1 MYSPM
6 LFLIAL
12 VVYAVSAMLH
22 LGSLASKPG
31 RMSRAATWAGIGGL
45 GLLTLA
51 LVVHGIEQHRL
62 PFGTMLES
70 LAFVAWALTAIQLVM
85 QPRRAPGSEATALGA
100 FASLT
105 AYVALG
111 VYVASLSPEFNSG
124 DQPSNAFLR
133 QMLGNRWSAIHI
145 VSSLAAYASF
155 ALAFGAALGYMLQEK
170 LLKAKRITM
179 LQRHLPSL
187 DTLDGLAY
195 KMIAFGFPMLTL
207 GVITGALWAQ
217 TAWGKYW
224 EWDPKETSSLITWL
238 VYAAYLH
245 VRMVQGWRGKW
256 SNRLLAI
263 GFLCVLITYIGI
275 TLFIPGRH
283 SHAG

>member
-22 LGSLASKPG
+22 LGSLTSKPG
-31 RMSRAATWAGIGGL
+31 RMARAATSAGIGGL

-51 LVVHGIEQHRL
+51 IVVHGIEQHRL
-62 PFGTMLES
+62 PFATMIES
-70 LAFVAWALTAIQLVM
+70 LTFVAWVLTAIQLGM
-85 QPRRAPGSEATALGA
+85 QPRRRSEATALGA
-100 FASLT
+100 FASL
-105 AYVALG
+105 VAFILLG
-111 VYVASLSPEFNSG
+111 VYVFLSPQ
-124 DQPSNAFLR
+124 DVSNAFLR
-133 QMLGNRWSAIHI
+133 QMLGNRWAAIHI
-145 VSSLAAYASF
+145 ISTLAAFASF

-170 LLKAKRITM
+170 LLKAKRITG

-195 KMIAFGFPMLTL
+195 KMVAFGFPMLTL

-263 GFLCVLITYIGI
+263 GFLCVLITYVGV
-275 TLFIPGRH
+275 TFFLPGRH

>member
-1 MYSPM
+1 MYSHV
-6 LFLIAL
+6 LFLITL
-12 VVYAVSAMLH
+12 VVYAVSVVLH
-22 LGSLASKPG
+22 VGSVTSKPG
-31 RMSRAATWAGIGGL
+31 RIKRAATVAGIGGL
-45 GLLTLA
+45 CLLTLA
-51 LVVHGIEQHRL
+51 IVAHGIEQHRL
-62 PFGTMLES
+62 PFGTMVES
-70 LAFVAWALTAIQLVM
+70 LTFVAWTLTVIYLTM
-85 QPRRAPGSEATALGA
+85 QPRRRPGSESSALGA
-100 FASLT
+100 FASML
-105 AYVALG
+105 ALIALG
-111 VYVASLSPEFNSG
+111 IYVSLSLSPELNS
-124 DQPSNAFLR
+124 SNALLS
-133 QMLGNRWSAIHI
+133 QMLGNRWAAIHI

-195 KMIAFGFPMLTL
+195 KMVAFGFPMLTL

>member
-12 VVYAVSAMLH
+12 VVYAVSALLH
-22 LGSLASKPG
+22 LGSLTSKPG
-31 RMSRAATWAGIGGL
+31 RIGRAATWTGIIGL
-45 GLLTLA
+45 GLLTIA
-51 LVVHGIEQHRL
+51 IVVHGIEQHRL
-62 PFGTMLES
+62 PFATMLES
-70 LAFVAWALTAIQLVM
+70 LTFVAWVLTAIQLVM
-85 QPRRAPGSEATALGA
+85 QRPRRTPGSEATALGA
-100 FASLT
+100 FAGL
-105 AYVALG
+105 VAFILLG
-111 VYVASLSPEFNSG
+111 VYVFLSPQEV
-124 DQPSNAFLR
+124 SNAFLR
-133 QMLGNRWSAIHI
+133 QMLGNRWAAIHI
-145 VSSLAAYASF
+145 ISSLAAYASF

-187 DTLDGLAY
+187 DTLDSLAY
-195 KMIAFGFPMLTL
+195 KMVAFGFPMLTL

-263 GFLCVLITYIGI
+263 GFLCVLITYIGV
-275 TLFIPGRH
+275 TFFLPGRH